1 VSARHKLN
9 QIAIQGCLVVG
20 GIAGCYCSSWL
31 MFILA
36 SGVLLGLS
44 LFLGDIRPTG
54 SGPRGTGSRTRHQSQ
69 HGGHASPPRRRK

>member
-9 QIAIQGCLVVG
+9 QIAIQGCVVVG
-20 GIAGCYCSSWL
+20 GILGCYCGSWL
-31 MFILA
+31 VFILA

-54 SGPRGTGSRTRHQSQ
+54 SGPRGTRSPTRHQSQ
-69 HGGHASPPRRRK
+69 RGGHTPPPRRRK